1 MREINSNLNMLYLQ
15 ASEAY
20 RQDWKKYALRNAM
33 ENRSRCGGIHKQLP
47 PAKALF
53 VQCMWSWAK
62 ANPGLVD
69 LRTISREDII
79 TLDSPVRK
87 VSTCVENDW
96 LRKVTAWESLN
107 NEI

>member
-1 MREINSNLNMLYLQ
+1 MGEINNNLNTLYMQ

-20 RQDWKKYALRNAM
+20 RQDWKKYAQRNAM
-33 ENRSRCGGIHKQLP
+33 ENQSRCGGIKKQMP

-53 VQCMWSWAK
+53 IKCMWLWAK
-62 ANPGLVD
+62 ANPAVVD
-69 LRTISREDII
+69 LRSVSKEAILNLE
-79 TLDSPVRK
+79 SPLRSVCA
-87 VSTCVENDW
+87 CVQCGW